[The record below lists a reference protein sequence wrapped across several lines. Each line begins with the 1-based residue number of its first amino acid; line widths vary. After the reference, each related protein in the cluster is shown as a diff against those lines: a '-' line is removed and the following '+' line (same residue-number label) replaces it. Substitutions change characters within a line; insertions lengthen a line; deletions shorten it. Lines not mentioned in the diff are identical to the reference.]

1 MNLNQYD
8 IPLTL
13 PVTAQDRF
21 EYPLRYVIHVV
32 VSFDQA
38 LDHAVLD
45 RAVRLSLDAEPILGC
60 HFVED
65 NPQPYW
71 QRFNNL
77 DDLQWFEWISADEKD
92 AVIERFVKS
101 SFFHESQQINVCHIH
116 AADGDTLVVKMSHG
130 CCDAGGLKEYLVLLA
145 DIYTHLLEN
154 PVFYPPP
161 HIQGRR
167 DQKNYFAARG
177 INDPLALFDPQY
189 QPPPPTWAFPW
200 HSRETNQMHLAL
212 RRFKNDAFDRILSFA
227 KDYNVTITTVL
238 LAAMF
243 RALFAMLQP
252 PIGEEMDINVS
263 VDLRHAFTGHLDQA
277 ISNLSVGM
285 HPRISRMAE
294 ESFAETL
301 QRASAALQELKQN
314 RAESID
320 AIGLEVWAMTDY
332 STFLEQLRA
341 ILEWSLE
348 IGKNNPLL
356 SNVGVI
362 PPLHFGQSRATDA
375 YMLTPVVFPPSFM
388 LGVTTYD
395 RTLTMQCS
403 FGEPGHR
410 REDVERFMDL
420 MEKELSQC

>member
-1 MNLNQYD
+1 MNHNQYD

-38 LDHAVLD
+38 LEQKAMA

-71 QRFNNL
+71 QRFNNP
-77 DDLQWFEWISADEKD
+77 DDMQWFECISADEKD
-92 AVIERFVKS
+92 AVIEHFVKRP
-101 SFFHESQQINVCHIH
+101 FFHEGQQINVCLIH
-116 AADGDTLVVKMSHG
+116 AADCHTLVVKMSHG
-130 CCDAGGLKEYLVLLA
+130 CCDAGGLKEYLALLA
-145 DIYTHLLEN
+145 DIYTHLLKN
-154 PVFYPPP
+154 PGFCTQP

-177 INDPLALFDPQY
+177 INDPLALFDPQR
-189 QPPPPTWAFPW
+189 QPLPPTWAFPW
-200 HSRETNQMHLAL
+200 HGTEKNKINMSM
-212 RRFKNDAFDRILSFA
+212 RRLTDGIFDRLINFGREHQ
-227 KDYNVTITTVL
+227 VTVTVVL
-238 LAAMF
+238 LAAMY
-243 RALFAMLQP
+243 RALFEMLEP
-252 PIGEEMDINVS
+252 PIGEKMDINVS

-277 ISNLSVGM
+277 ISNLSVGI
-285 HPRISRMAE
+285 HPRISRMAK

-301 QRASAALQELKQN
+301 KRASVALEELKQN

-320 AIGLEVWAMTDY
+320 AIGLEAWAMTDY

-395 RTLTMQCS
+395 RTMTLQCS
-403 FGEPGHR
+403 FGEPGHS

-420 MEKELSQC
+420 MEKELRSL